1 MVSHFT
7 FHVPEELLPWHDA
20 KCSWAIRPGL
30 PSLFQEGLGLSN
42 WWAQG
47 HLMSRGPGPVSPVE
61 GTSRTAEGRRELECI
76 GHRLR
81 LDRPE
86 GTLGPSHPGKRG
98 GKHFWNLRAREAV
111 P

>member
-1 MVSHFT
+1 MSHFT
-7 FHVPEELLPWHDA
+7 FRVPEELLPWHDA

-42 WWAQG
+42 WWAQSPSCPEVQAQSA
-47 HLMSRGPGPVSPVE
+47 LWKEPPGRQRV
-61 GTSRTAEGRRELECI
+61 GRRSCV

-81 LDRPE
+81 LDRPQ